1 MNPNAPAF
9 YSQPG
14 LLVQVYDNQKLAEW
28 ETSQNNV
35 SFYLAEARIAGGP
48 LLELGFGTGRL
59 LIPLVSTGFEVSGLD
74 ASAAML
80 EATNQKRAQLSP
92 ELASRLRLHP
102 GDMSNSELGKEF
114 ALILIPFRSFQ
125 LLLTPEAQR
134 HCLLGIKRHLAPR
147 GKAIINL
154 FDPRYDLIVPGKQQ
168 RASPPRHLIHPLSG
182 NHVLVETLERV
193 NDPITQTFKEQW
205 RFTETETNGAFIRKE
220 EHELQMRWTFRYE
233 MLHLIESC
241 GLVVEAEYSD
251 IHRSPP
257 AYGKEQIWVLL
268 RT

>member
-14 LLVQVYDNQKLAEW
+14 LLVQVYDNLTLAEW
-28 ETSQNNV
+28 ETSQNDV

-48 LLELGFGTGRL
+48 LLELGCGTGRL
-59 LIPLVSTGFEVSGLD
+59 LIPLLSTGFEVSGLD

-80 EATNQKRAQLSP
+80 EAAKQKREQLSP
-92 ELASRLRLHP
+92 ELTSRLQLYQ
-102 GDMSNSELGKEF
+102 GDMSSFELGKEF

-134 HCLLGIKRHLAPR
+134 QCLLRIRRHLASR

-154 FDPRYDLIVPGKQQ
+154 FDPRYDLILPGKQPST
-168 RASPPRHLIHPLSG
+168 SPPKDLIHPVSG
-182 NHVLVETLERV
+182 NHVLAETLERV
-193 NDPITQTFKEQW
+193 NDPIAQTFKEQW
-205 RFTETETNGAFIRKE
+205 RFTETDPNGALIRKE

-233 MLHLIESC
+233 MRHLVESC

-251 IHRSPP
+251 FQRSPP
-257 AYGKEQIWVLL
+257 AYGKEQIWAL
-268 RT
+268 RRE